1 MTERLYEQD
10 GYLQETDA
18 EVVAVRE
25 DGIVLDRTVF
35 YARGGGQPGDSGV
48 LKLPSGESIEVMDT
62 VKGEGD
68 EILHLVSAESSLP
81 QPGDRVQAQIDWQKR
96 HLHMRMHTCLHLLC
110 ALVDAPVT
118 GGNLNDQKGRL
129 DFDLPESTVDKELLT
144 AALNELI
151 QSGIDTSLEWI
162 TDEELAAKP
171 ELVKTMSVQP
181 PTGAGSVRLLR
192 IGGVDLQPCG
202 GTHVANTR
210 EIGPVRVSKIEKKS
224 RLNRRINVVFDESL
238 ESAHVS

>member
-1 MTERLYEQD
+1 MTERVYEQD
-10 GYLQETDA
+10 AYLRQIDA

-25 DGIVLDRTVF
+25 DAVVLDRTVF

-48 LKLPSGESIEVMDT
+48 LVLPSGESLAVRDT

-68 EILHLVSAESSLP
+68 EILHLVGTMSILP
-81 QPGDRVQAQIDWQKR
+81 APGDCVQAQIDWERR

-129 DFDLPESTVDKELLT
+129 DFDLPESTVDKTSLT
-144 AALNELI
+144 AALNEFI

-162 TDEELAAKP
+162 TDDELAAKP

-181 PTGAGSVRLLR
+181 PTGTGSIRLLR
-192 IGGVDLQPCG
+192 VGEVDLQPCG

-210 EIGPVRVSKIEKKS
+210 EIGAVRVSKIEKKS
-224 RLNRRINVVFDESL
+224 RLNRRISVVFDE
-238 ESAHVS
+238 A